1 MLPSILLSAL
11 LLAGP
16 VPSSPDSLDAFIR
29 AQMAMR
35 KIPGLSLA
43 IVDKGKVVYAKGYGV
58 TAPGGKTPVS
68 AETLFLAGS
77 VSKSVAAMGALKL
90 VEAGTLS
97 LDGDVNDKLTTWK
110 VPDNGYTG
118 TEKVT
123 LRRILSHSAGTTVH
137 GFAGYEVGT
146 PVPTLVQILD
156 GTPPANSAAV
166 RVDTTPGELWRYS
179 GGGYT
184 VMQLLMDDVTG
195 QPFDQWMAA
204 NVLGPL
210 GMTRSSFAQPPS
222 TEMAPSTASGQYAPG
237 NPVPGRWHLYPEM
250 AAAGLWTTA
259 TDLARFITGV
269 QQSYAG
275 TSNPVIS
282 QAMTREM
289 LTNVKNDDGLGVFL
303 DTTTG
308 GLFFLHG
315 GRDEGFDAYMGG
327 YAETG
332 QGVAIMINANDNSGM
347 MRRIYEFVAREYAWP
362 GSAPQFALTPEKVPS
377 ARLESFGGRYE
388 VANNQML
395 TLVAKGGKLVAIID
409 GLPDR
414 VFIPTG
420 QWQVTSDDQSRQ
432 FTFERD
438 ESGEVIGFSRAING
452 QARTAP
458 LVSPL
463 LEGVKPQRDP
473 DPARTAQ
480 AESALRALA
489 KGGTAVQQSLLFPAG
504 AKADFGTRPQDVL
517 AGFSS
522 ITFILAE
529 NVSGR
534 GIERH
539 GSPVNTVL
547 CYRLNDSKNGAFV
560 LVYLTPTG
568 QVTDYDVV
576 NE

>member
-1 MLPSILLSAL
+1 MLPSLLLSAL
-11 LLAGP
+11 LLAAP
-16 VPSSPDSLDAFIR
+16 PAPDSLDAFIR
-29 AQMAMR
+29 TQMAMR

-43 IVDKGKVVYAKGYGV
+43 IVDKGKVIYARGYGV
-58 TAPGGKTPVS
+58 TTPGGKTPVS
-68 AETLFLAGS
+68 TETLFLAGS
-77 VSKSVAAMGALKL
+77 ISKSVSAMGALKL

-97 LDGDVNDKLTTWK
+97 LDEDVNGKLTTWK

-118 TEKVT
+118 NEKVT
-123 LRRILSHSAGTTVH
+123 LRRILSHTAGLTVH

-146 PVPTLVQILD
+146 PVPTLPQILD
-156 GTPPANSAAV
+156 GATPANSAPV
-166 RVDTTPGELWRYS
+166 RVDTTPGAMWRYS

-184 VMQLLMDDVTG
+184 VMQLMMNDVTG
-195 QPFDQWMAA
+195 EPFDQWMAS
-204 NVLGPL
+204 NVIAPL
-210 GMTRSSFAQPPS
+210 GMSRSSFAQPPS
-222 TEMAPSTASGQYAPG
+222 AAMAPSTAAGQYAPG
-237 NPVPGRWHLYPEM
+237 TPVPGRWHLYPEM

-259 TDLARFITGV
+259 TDLAQFIIAV

-282 QAMTREM
+282 QAMTHDM
-289 LTNVKNDDGLGVFL
+289 LTNVQGDDGLGVFL
-303 DTTTG
+303 DSSTG
-308 GLFFLHG
+308 SLLFFHG
-315 GRDEGFDAYMGG
+315 GRDDGFDAYMGG

-362 GSAPQFALTPEKVPS
+362 GSAPQFALTPEKVSS

-395 TLVAKGGKLVAIID
+395 TLVPKGGKLVSMVD

-420 QWQVTSDDQSRQ
+420 QWQVTSEDQSRQ
-432 FTFERD
+432 FAFERD
-438 ESGEVIGFSRAING
+438 AEGDVIGFSRAING
-452 QARTAP
+452 QQRTAP

-463 LEGVKPQRDP
+463 LEGLKPQRDP

-480 AESALRALA
+480 AESALRAIA

-504 AKADFGTRPQDVL
+504 AKADFGGRGQDVL
-517 AGFSS
+517 ADFSG
-522 ITFILAE
+522 ITFITAE
-529 NVSGR
+529 DVTGR

-547 CYRLNDSKNGAFV
+547 CYRLNDSKHGAFV